1 MSRLLS
7 RGLTALAMA
16 GAAVATSLVAAA
28 PAQAASYYNLVNYK
42 SGLCMSIAGGGSTAN
57 GAHVIQWGCNDGW
70 EQVWR
75 RSGNRLINGKSGKCL
90 SLDNGGSTANGTHA
104 IQWTCNDGPEQDWY
118 PSGGYLV
125 NGKSGKVASLDNGG
139 STAQG
144 THVIQWPSNGGSE
157 QGWAFYLKYEEV

>member
-1 MSRLLS
+1 MSRLVS

-16 GAAVATSLVAAA
+16 AAAVATSLVAAA

-42 SGLCMSIAGGGSTAN
+42 SGLCMSVAGGGSTAN

-70 EQVWR
+70 EQV
-75 RSGNRLINGKSGKCL
+75 L
-90 SLDNGGSTANGTHA
+90 SVD
-104 IQWTCNDGPEQDWY
+104 D
-118 PSGGYLV
+118 
-125 NGKSGKVASLDNGG
+125 GG

-144 THVIQWPSNGGSE
+144 AHVIQWTSNGGSE